1 MDCELNKLID
11 CCIDIDSDFNISK
24 AVHYILK
31 NKYRYNGDKKWEYY
45 DNNNNK
51 WYPDNKSHNL
61 KKDIDIIVSNEFLN
75 RIKYWDTM
83 SKNNKNN
90 IDFNN
95 DCQVKI
101 SKLLICSNKIKN
113 KKYILT
119 IIKEARSLF
128 EYEN

>member
-11 CCIDIDSDFNISK
+11 CCIDIDSDYNISK
-24 AVHYILK
+24 AVYYILK

-51 WYPDNKSHNL
+51 WYPDNKSNNL
-61 KKDIDIIVSNEFLN
+61 KKDIDILVSNEFLK

-83 SKNNKNN
+83 SKNIKNN
-90 IDFNN
+90 TDFNN

-101 SKLLICSNKIKN
+101 SKLLICCNKIKN